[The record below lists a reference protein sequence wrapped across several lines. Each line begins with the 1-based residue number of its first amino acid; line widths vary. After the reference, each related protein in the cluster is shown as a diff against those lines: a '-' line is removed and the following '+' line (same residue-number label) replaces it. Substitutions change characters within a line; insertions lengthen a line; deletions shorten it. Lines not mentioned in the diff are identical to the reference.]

1 MKYTIQYVKAR
12 LTTGLFLLGGLKKGG
27 NYVRWLFTP
36 HSFLSLGWD
45 EWASI
50 VAILTA
56 VALVGRWLINT
67 AKKEL
72 LAETNDQLRLLN
84 RNMEIKNRHDERV
97 DNRLEKGDRKFE
109 ENSVRLDDHERRIS
123 RLENEK

>member
-1 MKYTIQYVKAR
+1 LKYTIHYVEPQ
-12 LTTGLFLLGGLKKGG
+12 LITVVFLLGGLKKGG
-27 NYVRWLFTP
+27 NYVRWLITP
-36 HSFLSLGWD
+36 HTFLSLGWD

-56 VALVGRWLINT
+56 VALVGRWLIST

-84 RNMEIKNRHDERV
+84 RNMEIKNRHDEWV
-97 DNRLEKGDRKFE
+97 DNRLKKGDRKFE

-123 RLENEK
+123 RLEDEQ